1 MSRIKDSVIN
11 FLNRI
16 FRRNNFP
23 MISSISKENYDEYRK
38 TYDTISRDRI
48 PSFEDKI
55 YSYLDSLYMKSST
68 KTSEQIINDV
78 LHSEEYSS
86 VIVEH
91 PEVDSLLKAWQ
102 EKTKHYTYKD
112 KIRLITK
119 DYSQRLQSFDRKAI
133 DNALEFLQRRY
144 QNHGKDNNDIE
155 LNTEAK
161 KIFELMQEYK
171 QSIKRIFVDNGISLT
186 HITSIAPKEL
196 EGGVLR
202 KSIDRAN
209 EYETE
214 RVDGV
219 FASSTPVDGNNAYIA
234 LNSSGIIRLGKSTY
248 IYGNDSIEVTQDS
261 KGKKHA
267 ILRQPNYI
275 YHINPARFNPVC
287 NLTKDPKSH
296 QPVFEFSEEWVSD
309 SEVDIS
315 DSRQV
320 TNIEQVKDV
329 TLLLEHYIILCD
341 TQSQGIGIKA
351 RQLKSKSEV
360 LKFIENKIQDG
371 RIRNINHET
380 GINDR
385 EFISVETEK

>member
-371 RIRNINHET
+371 SIRNINHET